1 MKMIK
6 EPVVD
11 PIADRARAEVQGQM
25 LPVVEMFHSVQ
36 GEGAWS
42 GVNAFFIRLAGC
54 DVGCSWCDTKESW
67 SEHKHPQ
74 YSVVDLAIAAKKANP
89 RIVVI
94 TGGEPLLHDL
104 TFITSS
110 LHAEGLQ
117 IQLETSGAHPF
128 SGDFDWVTC
137 SPKLAMSVHSSVYPH
152 VNELKVVIINS
163 NDLERS
169 EQEADK
175 VPSTAVKY
183 LQPEWNTPESYDLIF
198 NYVLQ
203 HPEWRISLQTHKF
216 LGVR

>member
-1 MKMIK
+1 MIK
-6 EPVVD
+6 ELMVGFATD
-11 PIADRARAEVQGQM
+11 HAEAKGQHQM
-25 LPVVEMFHSVQ
+25 LPVEMFHSVQ

-54 DVGCSWCDTKESW
+54 DVGCPWCDTKKSW
-67 SEHKHPQ
+67 SQHKHSQ
-74 YSVVDLAIAAKKANP
+74 YSVVDLAIAAQKANP

-104 TFITSS
+104 TSIISS

-117 IQLETSGAHPF
+117 TQLETSGTHPF

-137 SPKLAMSVHSSVYPH
+137 SPKLTMPVHSSVYSH
-152 VNELKVVIINS
+152 VNELKVVIVNS
-163 NDLERS
+163 HDLERA
-169 EQEADK
+169 EQEAER
-175 VPSTAVKY
+175 VSSTVVKY